1 MPYSLASRVVALP
14 LMMRGGRLVV
24 ALEDPTQRKVL
35 DEIEFAVGCKV
46 IPVLARARTL
56 FGAIERA
63 YDRIGADTGSLRGE
77 SGVAVDYQPDEPG
90 KLLATLEQRIQG
102 RKKLQKSQITITPDR
117 GRPAFNVNAG
127 GRQIVDRAVAI
138 HRETGSPLAVVDRI
152 GGGTDAAYAALSG
165 KPVIEALG
173 LPGYGYHSDEAEY
186 VMVDAI
192 PRRLYLATRL
202 IMELS
207 QGK

>member
-1 MPYSLASRVVALP
+1 MVY
-14 LMMRGGRLVV
+14 
-24 ALEDPTQRKVL
+24 ED
-35 DEIEFAVGCKV
+35 
-46 IPVLARARTL
+46 
-56 FGAIERA
+56 
-63 YDRIGADTGSLRGE
+63 
-77 SGVAVDYQPDEPG
+77 
-90 KLLATLEQRIQG
+90 
-102 RKKLQKSQITITPDR
+102 
-117 GRPAFNVNAG
+117 
-127 GRQIVDRAVAI
+127 
-138 HRETGSPLAVVDRI
+138 
-152 GGGTDAAYAALSG
+152 YAALSG